1 MKQFVRRLE
10 LTRKA
15 IGNADY
21 ILIGGGA
28 GLSDS
33 AGLKYSGDR
42 FTDNFK
48 DFIEKYGMKDMY
60 SSGFYPFKTEEE
72 KWAYWAR
79 HIYVNRYEPGPTKLY
94 QELFDLVKDKE
105 YFVLTTNVESQF
117 YKSGFDENKIFAT
130 QGDYGLFQC
139 SEPCHDKLYD
149 NESQVMEMLKETEDC
164 RIPTELIPKC
174 PVCGKD
180 MEINIRKDNKFV
192 EDENWHKSND
202 NYQKFLEE
210 IDGEKVVFLELG
222 VGYNTPT
229 IIRFPFEQLT
239 YNNPNALLIRINM
252 DFPNPIKE
260 NIDKTISFDED
271 ISEIINNL

>member
-94 QELFDLVKDKE
+94 QELFDLVNDKE

>member
-10 LTRKA
+10 LARKA
-15 IGNADY
+15 IDNADY

-239 YNNPNALLIRINM
+239 YNNPNALLIRINK